1 MVYLNDIKI
10 SNFRNYF
17 NLNIKFSK
25 NINIFVGDNALGKTN
40 LIESIYVLAL
50 TKSFRPVNDNSLL
63 KSNEQSY
70 CLTGNI
76 NKNNFCDEL
85 KIIYNENGKTYHLN
99 DKNNV
104 KNSDYLSNM
113 NVIVFSPDDLEI
125 IKGSPD
131 IRRRY
136 MNLEIVQL
144 NSFYSKV
151 LSDYNS
157 LLKMRN
163 DYLKKMKSN
172 IKIDETYLSIL
183 ESHLINRAIYIYK
196 TRNKFLKKIS
206 NISKDIYKQT
216 MEKDGFNIKYVTAPH
231 IDNFT
236 DDEITKTME
245 ESFKNNR
252 DKEISYGSTL
262 YGPHKDDFY
271 FMLNDDNLK
280 LIGSQSQQ
288 KLSVLVFKL
297 AEIELFYMQ
306 SDEYPILLLDDIFSE
321 LDDKRKN
328 NVLSYLKKDIQTF
341 ITTTDINNISN
352 EIIENA
358 KIFKISNCE
367 ITEL

>member
-1 MVYLNDIKI
+1 VYLNDIKI
-10 SNFRNYF
+10 SNFRNYS

-70 CLTGNI
+70 CLIGNI

-85 KIIYNENGKTYHLN
+85 KIIYNESGKTYHLN

-136 MNLEIVQL
+136 LNLEIVQL

-163 DYLKKMKSN
+163 MMPSN
-172 IKIDETYLSIL
+172 RITP
-183 ESHLINRAIYIYK
+183 NAPK
-196 TRNKFLKKIS
+196 T
-206 NISKDIYKQT
+206 
-216 MEKDGFNIKYVTAPH
+216 
-231 IDNFT
+231 
-236 DDEITKTME
+236 
-245 ESFKNNR
+245 
-252 DKEISYGSTL
+252 
-262 YGPHKDDFY
+262 
-271 FMLNDDNLK
+271 
-280 LIGSQSQQ
+280 QSQDRN
-288 KLSVLVFKL
+288 S
-297 AEIELFYMQ
+297 IY
-306 SDEYPILLLDDIFSE
+306 
-321 LDDKRKN
+321 
-328 NVLSYLKKDIQTF
+328 
-341 ITTTDINNISN
+341 
-352 EIIENA
+352 A
-358 KIFKISNCE
+358 K
-367 ITEL
+367 